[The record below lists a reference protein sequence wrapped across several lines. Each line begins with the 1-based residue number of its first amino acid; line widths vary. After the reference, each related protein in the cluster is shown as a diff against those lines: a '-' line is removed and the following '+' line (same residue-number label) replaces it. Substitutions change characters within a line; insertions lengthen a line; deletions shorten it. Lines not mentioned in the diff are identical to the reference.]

1 MNHREKPSF
10 GSGEDKSDDEDDK
23 ADESVKEKEVQEEN
37 KITAQ
42 SSLSFQAAQSPIFM
56 VPCPSRLSTRMPSSK
71 LSKPTPAFLP
81 SSVAFHGR
89 EFAQSYS
96 ATYQL
101 KVARLNMCR
110 VGQTARAGKGR
121 EAWSI
126 VAPSGSE

>member
-42 SSLSFQAAQSPIFM
+42 SSLSFQASQSPIFM

-89 EFAQSYS
+89 DLPLVRAVIQCDLPTEGGPTKHVQSGPDG
-96 ATYQL
+96 A
-101 KVARLNMCR
+101 CR
-110 VGQTARAGKGR
+110 KG
-121 EAWSI
+121 S
-126 VAPSGSE
+126 